1 VTWPACP
8 AAGDL
13 PLGLLDIG
21 PVELLILAAAAIML
35 FGGDLPDMAR
45 RAGQFVGRLRA
56 SAQELTREAQ
66 APPDITRLPPPE
78 ADTPHTERQAP
89 DGSAAALPGDPHAP
103 PRDAESDAGSEAGS
117 DPDSS
122 RS

>member
-1 VTWPACP
+1 MTWPACP

-66 APPDITRLPPPE
+66 PPPDITRLPPPE
-78 ADTPHTERQAP
+78 ADTSHTERQAP
-89 DGSAAALPGDPHAP
+89 DGPAAALPGDPHAP
-103 PRDAESDAGSEAGS
+103 PRAAGSEAGS
-117 DPDSS
+117 DSDSS